1 MSDPPKRWRSL
12 LGNVPV
18 TRPPDED
25 GNVTPLPVSLDKI
38 EHEIRQHT
46 NMLVHLEAEA
56 DKIEQ
61 AYHTAAEALR
71 AAQMRFIDRA
81 KHLGMRVEIVERTG
95 GNDGGRRPDANA

>member
-1 MSDPPKRWRSL
+1 MSDKRKSWLSSAL
-12 LGNVPV
+12 ANVPV
-18 TRPPDED
+18 TGPIDDD
-25 GNVTPLPVSLDKI
+25 GNVHPLPVSLDKI

-61 AYHTAAEALR
+61 QYHKAAEALR

-81 KHLGMRVEIVERTG
+81 KNLGMKVEIVERKG
-95 GNDGGRRPDANA
+95 E

>member
-1 MSDPPKRWRSL
+1 MSEKRKSWLSSAV

-18 TRPPDED
+18 TGPHDDD

-38 EHEIRQHT
+38 EHEIRQAT

-61 AYHTAAEALR
+61 AYHKADEALR
-71 AAQMRFIDRA
+71 AAQMRFVDRA
-81 KHLGMRVEIVERTG
+81 KHLGLRVEIVERKG
-95 GNDGGRRPDANA
+95 E